1 MLLKNKN
8 AIITGSNRGIGK
20 AILTEFAKQG
30 ANIWAVARKQDNAFI
45 DFTKELASEYEVN
58 VNPLF
63 FDMTD
68 YDAMKKAVMDIRKE
82 KRPVDILVNNAGIVK
97 HTVFQMTRE
106 EDLRNI
112 FEVNFFS
119 VFLFTQ
125 YITKLMML
133 NKSGSIIN
141 ISSISANGYP
151 TESAYGASKAAIITM
166 TKSIAQELGS
176 VGIRANCLAPGFIKT
191 DMLEQLPNN
200 IIEEYTNFTAL
211 KRTGLGADIAGAA
224 VFLASELSSFISGQV
239 IRVDGGLR

>member
-20 AILTEFAKQG
+20 AVLTEFAKQG
-30 ANIWAVARKQDNAFI
+30 ANIWAIARKENSAFI
-45 DFTKELASEYEVN
+45 DFTKKLAAEYDVN
-58 VNPLF
+58 IHPLF

-68 YDAMKKAVMDIRKE
+68 YDAMKKAVIDIRKE

-97 HTVFQMTRE
+97 HTVFQMMRE

-119 VFLFTQ
+119 VFMFTQ
-125 YITKLMML
+125 YITKLMMS

-191 DMLEQLPNN
+191 DMLEQLSDD
-200 IIEEYTNFTAL
+200 IIDEYTNFSAL
-211 KRTGLGADIAGAA
+211 KRTGGVSDVAGAA
-224 VFLASELSSFISGQV
+224 VFLASDLSSYISGQV
-239 IRVDGGLR
+239 IRVDGGMR